1 MDRGEMGWTGVD
13 CEPRN
18 FACPRPSWRP
28 DLADHVG
35 VVHVVD
41 PDESMRAHLMDL
53 ATAEGLAVRAYGD
66 LEGFFAAGLADVAH
80 CLVIDAGLADAERVM
95 RQARPSRR
103 ALPVVVTARPA
114 DFALAVR
121 AIRAGVTDVLEKPF
135 DDQEALAA
143 IWAAVRLDGER
154 RLLAERL
161 ALLRVR
167 FETLS
172 PRERQVMALVT
183 AGKLNKQVGGD
194 LGLSEI
200 TVKAH
205 RGAVMRKMK
214 AASLAGLV
222 RMADALARPSG
233 SRQGSGGG
241 EAVDFW

>member
-1 MDRGEMGWTGVD
+1 MDRSEMGWTSVE
-13 CEPRN
+13 EPRN
-18 FACPRPSWRP
+18 FARPGLSRRAERS
-28 DLADHVG
+28 DGVVHG

-41 PDESMRAHLMDL
+41 ADEAMRTRLECL
-53 ATAEGLAVRAYGD
+53 ATAEGLVVRTYGD
-66 LEGFFAAGLADVAH
+66 VEGFHATARADVAS
-80 CLVIDAGLADAERVM
+80 CLVIDAALADAERCLS
-95 RQARPSRR
+95 QARPGM
-103 ALPVVVTARPA
+103 LPVVVTARPA

-135 DDQEALAA
+135 DNGEVMAA
-143 IWAAVRLDGER
+143 IRSAVRMDGER
-154 RLLAERL
+154 RLQAEQA
-161 ALLRVR
+161 ALLQSR
-167 FETLS
+167 FETLT

-222 RMADALARPSG
+222 RMADALARTSG
-233 SRQGSGGG
+233 PRLGADGAT
-241 EAVDFW
+241 AVDFW